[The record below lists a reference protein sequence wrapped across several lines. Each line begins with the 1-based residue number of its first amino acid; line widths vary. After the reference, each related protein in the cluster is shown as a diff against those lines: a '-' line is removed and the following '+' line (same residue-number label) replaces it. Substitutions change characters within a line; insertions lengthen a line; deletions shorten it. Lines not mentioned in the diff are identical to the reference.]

1 MWQYQR
7 TDELYHHGVLGM
19 KWGIRKQTIKNV
31 NRSNKLSRKLNKRG
45 IGGENGYTPEFAK
58 RRNAK
63 MMTKGLRDGKLKR
76 IPNGYKKVGDKI
88 VTDKQA
94 NHNAKKKL
102 TKGQKVAIGTAAV
115 AAALAAGYGG
125 YKLSKIHKE
134 KVKNGK
140 EWLKG
145 FENLSA
151 ESRQNNMHNKVQ
163 LDYLSALRNS
173 NNPKDQLRTW
183 EVSEGIRDRRN
194 KNHINQKVMSDSLKL
209 AKGKVTRKQ
218 YKQGEKIL
226 AEMFDHDIASELME
240 DLRKKF

>member
-1 MWQYQR
+1 MECLVWSGGHR
-7 TDELYHHGVLGM
+7 KAKETSN
-19 KWGIRKQTIKNV
+19 GIKTKKAKTSTNSDNTKKQ
-31 NRSNKLSRKLNKRG
+31 
-45 IGGENGYTPEFAK
+45 
-58 RRNAK
+58 
-63 MMTKGLRDGKLKR
+63 
-76 IPNGYKKVGDKI
+76 
-88 VTDKQA
+88 
-94 NHNAKKKL
+94 KKKL

-183 EVSEGIRDRRN
+183 EVGEAIRDRRN

-218 YKQGEKIL
+218 YKQGERIL
-226 AEMFDHDIASELME
+226 AEMFDNDIASELIE

>member
-1 MWQYQR
+1 MWQYQN

-19 KWGIRKQTIKNV
+19 HWGHRKARETSNGIRTEKAKTSNNTKKQ
-31 NRSNKLSRKLNKRG
+31 
-45 IGGENGYTPEFAK
+45 
-58 RRNAK
+58 
-63 MMTKGLRDGKLKR
+63 
-76 IPNGYKKVGDKI
+76 
-88 VTDKQA
+88 
-94 NHNAKKKL
+94 KKKL
-102 TKGQKVAIGTAAV
+102 TKGQKIAIGTAAV

-125 YKLSKIHKE
+125 YKLAKKHKE

-145 FENLSA
+145 FKNLSA

-173 NNPKDQLRTW
+173 NNPKDQLRAW
-183 EVSEGIRDRRN
+183 EVSGAIRDRRN

-218 YKQGEKIL
+218 YKQGKKIL
-226 AEMFDHDIASELME
+226 AEMFDHDIASELIE